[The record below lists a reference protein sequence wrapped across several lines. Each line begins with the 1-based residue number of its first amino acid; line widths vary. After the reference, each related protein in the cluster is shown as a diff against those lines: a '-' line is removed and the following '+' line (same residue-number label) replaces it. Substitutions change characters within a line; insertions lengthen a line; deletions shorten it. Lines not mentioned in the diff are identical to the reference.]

1 MRLRGIVTAHAPK
14 SRAFVLVPGENRD
27 VVADHEIGIE
37 ARGGR
42 TVHGVGY
49 PATPPLL
56 LT

>member
-1 MRLRGIVTAHAPK
+1 MRLRGIVTAQSAK
-14 SRAFVLVPGENRD
+14 KLVLVPGENRD
-27 VVADHEIGIE
+27 VVADHEISIE